1 MVKILE
7 IFIRRWLISLIK
19 RNGDLKMDSSD
30 TNALKMDFVSSQA
43 LKESSSMEKIS
54 MIVDKVKEG
63 DLLVIEGG
71 LTPTEEAELI
81 ETTMREIDIENF
93 VGIDIYTLEKDK
105 SSFFGLSKK
114 KAIGITIIGPANVM
128 KTVKKRENF
137 LSMIANLGDSGASL
151 H

>member
-1 MVKILE
+1 
-7 IFIRRWLISLIK
+7 
-19 RNGDLKMDSSD
+19 MDSSD
-30 TNALKMDFVSSQA
+30 TNALKMDFVSSEA
-43 LKESSSMEKIS
+43 LKERSSMEKIS

-63 DLLVIEGG
+63 SLLVIEGG
-71 LTPTEEAELI
+71 LTPNEEAELI

-137 LSMIANLGDSGASL
+137 LSMIANLGDSGAPM

>member
-1 MVKILE
+1 MG
-7 IFIRRWLISLIK
+7 IF
-19 RNGDLKMDSSD
+19 KMDSSD
-30 TNALKMDFVSSQA
+30 TNALKMDFVSSEA